1 MHPKAQ
7 HVADLLAAH
16 GRGFY
21 LGPDFKTPDVLHA
34 HAVHSPTG
42 HRIGKLCVTA
52 RTATLTGGVKLAI
65 TPDTTPDEIGAWC
78 RREADAA
85 PAPPH
90 RGLDRLKHR
99 GLLPDTVPTPPEGV
113 VIGGVR
119 VRVFQR
125 GDTWAYY
132 VTHDATRP
140 KWPKTRREGYPE
152 AAPDEGVPREVP
164 KHIKALDAID
174 PVGSEGVWTVGK
186 YGTIRWAA
194 APPEWR
200 GLPVNPATV
209 CADPFVWAPLC
220 PLLRA
225 ALTEDVVSLGKAG
238 AAVRA
243 RAVNITIN
251 GPDWSTDAG
260 GSGTCDDTGIR
271 GKFSAPLL
279 ALLIRQVKAVEV
291 GAAGKLIAVRGPKGT
306 AWLAPKEKA

>member
-1 MHPKAQ
+1 M
-7 HVADLLAAH
+7 D
-16 GRGFY
+16 GRQ
-21 LGPDFKTPDVLHA
+21 
-34 HAVHSPTG
+34 
-42 HRIGKLCVTA
+42 
-52 RTATLTGGVKLAI
+52 
-65 TPDTTPDEIGAWC
+65 
-78 RREADAA
+78 
-85 PAPPH
+85 
-90 RGLDRLKHR
+90 
-99 GLLPDTVPTPPEGV
+99 
-113 VIGGVR
+113 VR
-119 VRVFQR
+119 
-125 GDTWAYY
+125 
-132 VTHDATRP
+132 H
-140 KWPKTRREGYPE
+140 
-152 AAPDEGVPREVP
+152 
-164 KHIKALDAID
+164 D
-174 PVGSEGVWTVGK
+174 PVGRST
-186 YGTIRWAA
+186 
-194 APPEWR
+194 PEWR